1 MITIMMIIKQIG
13 FNKCILLSNDIR
25 ALNDIISLVKSY
37 YPSIDYIRKDNYAL
51 ELKSNDYY
59 ALKTLESMQVNSIY
73 RKDRNDDHARHWK
86 FS

>member
-13 FNKCILLSNDIR
+13 FNKCILFSDNIKV
-25 ALNDIISLVKSY
+25 LNDIANLIEAY

-59 ALKTLESMQVNSIY
+59 ALKDIREYASEFYL
-73 RKDRNDDHARHWK
+73 
-86 FS
+86 